1 MNDSARIFDEYGGDV
16 RLIERQGRLIFLVGT
31 VHVSQQSA
39 ELARRVIEGEHPD
52 AVCLELDDKRFQS
65 LTDKESWRNLDVRE
79 IIRRQQLATL
89 FVNLLLAS
97 YQKRIGAQLGVRP
110 GAEFLAA
117 ADTASRLGITIT
129 LCDREVRVTLR
140 RAWKA
145 TTFWQK
151 NKLLATLLTSLFDSE
166 EFDEKKLSELRQKD
180 VLTSLIEELG
190 EALPGLKQALIDERD
205 IYLAEKIK
213 ATSGEKLVAVL
224 GAGHIEGVIRR
235 LDEDNADMLAAI
247 TTVPKASLAWKLAGW
262 SIPALIVALLLAIG
276 WRHGLEAVGEN
287 ALYWILV
294 TGLPSAVG
302 GFFALGHPLTILSAF
317 LAAPITTLSPLIGAG
332 HVTALVQAMRAP
344 PLVREIEGV
353 GQDILTVRGWWK
365 NRLLR
370 IFLVFFFTSLGA
382 SVGVWLGGY
391 RLFANL
397 FS

>member
-1 MNDSARIFDEYGGDV
+1 M
-16 RLIERQGRLIFLVGT
+16 
-31 VHVSQQSA
+31 
-39 ELARRVIEGEHPD
+39 
-52 AVCLELDDKRFQS
+52 
-65 LTDKESWRNLDVRE
+65 
-79 IIRRQQLATL
+79 
-89 FVNLLLAS
+89 
-97 YQKRIGAQLGVRP
+97 
-110 GAEFLAA
+110 
-117 ADTASRLGITIT
+117 GI
-129 LCDREVRVTLR
+129 TLR

-151 NKLLATLLTSLFDSE
+151 NKLLAALLASLFDGE
-166 EFDEKKLSELRQKD
+166 EVDEKKLAELRQKD

-190 EALPGLKQALIDERD
+190 ETLPGLKRALIDERD

-213 ATSGEKLVAVL
+213 ATPGQKLVAVL
-224 GAGHIEGVIRR
+224 GAGHIEGVIQR
-235 LDEDNADMLAAI
+235 LAEDNAALLPAI
-247 TTVPKASLAWKLAGW
+247 TTTPRTSVAWKVAGW
-262 SIPALIVALLLAIG
+262 SVPALIVALLLAIG

-287 ALYWILV
+287 AFYWILV

-302 GFFALGHPLTILSAF
+302 GVLALGHPLTILSAF
-317 LAAPITTLSPLIGAG
+317 VAAPITTLSPLIGAG
-332 HVTALVQAMRAP
+332 HVTALVQAMQAP

-391 RLFANL
+391 RLFTNL